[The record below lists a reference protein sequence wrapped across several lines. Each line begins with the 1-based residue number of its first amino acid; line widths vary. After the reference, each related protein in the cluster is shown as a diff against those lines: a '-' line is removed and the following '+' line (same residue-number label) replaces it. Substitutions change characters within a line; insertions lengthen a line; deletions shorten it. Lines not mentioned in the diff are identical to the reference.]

1 MKTRLELSL
10 SAASLLPLLFLLG
23 CGASSTGS
31 PRPQQSNQLTLSLTG
46 SGKGIVTSIPGGINC
61 DPTCLASFG
70 SGTTVQ
76 LIAAPDPGSTFTGWT
91 GACSGTGS
99 CQVDMNSVESVAAG
113 FGLGGAT
120 LTVAET
126 GTGIGIVTSSPNGI
140 NCGTTCTGGF
150 SLGTVVQLSA
160 VANTGSAFAGWTGPC
175 SGTGSCQ
182 LTMNSNQSVSAI
194 FNPAQGGVQSI
205 NHIIFMAQENR
216 SFDHYFGALREY
228 WAQNGYQDQGFDG
241 LPQFASPAG
250 LAPSNPGCDPTL
262 PPPNDCKFDPAH
274 PVTSYHLQ
282 TMCLE
287 NTSPT
292 WNEAHVDVDYHN
304 PTTSTLTSPVDGF
317 VWTAAHDGRNL
328 GFVHDVIGE
337 RAIGY
342 YDGSDLNYYYFMASN
357 FATSDRW
364 FSPVMSRTSLNRMYL
379 LGGTS
384 QGHAYP
390 LQIPEPQLSGPVIFQ
405 LLQQKG
411 VSWKIYIHPD
421 VSGCATASC
430 LYAMSYVQNFMYG
443 NTILQQFPQ
452 NIVPTSQFITDA
464 QNGTL
469 PQVAMIEPPSN
480 VGLDEHPADDD
491 SVPCCSV
498 QAGAHFVSSLVDAL
512 MTGPSWK
519 DSAFILTWD
528 EYGGFYDHVPP
539 QPTVSPDGI
548 KPLDLIPGDVCT
560 IVNGPTC
567 DFTYTGMRVPL
578 IVISPFTKR
587 HYVSHTTSDY
597 TAILKFI
604 ETRFSLS
611 SLSARD
617 AAQMDMTEFF
627 DFSNPPWMTPPAPQV
642 QDTSKP
648 CYLDHLP

>member
-1 MKTRLELSL
+1 MKTRLKLSL
-10 SAASLLPLLFLLG
+10 SAASLLPLLLLLG
-23 CGASSTGS
+23 CGGSSTGS
-31 PRPQQSNQLTLSLTG
+31 PRPPQSNQLTLSLTG
-46 SGKGIVTSIPGGINC
+46 SGKGIVTSVPGGINC
-61 DPTCLASFG
+61 GPTCLASFG

-76 LIAAPDPGSTFTGWT
+76 LIAAADPGSTFTGWT
-91 GACSGTGS
+91 GACSGTGA

-140 NCGTTCTGGF
+140 NCGTTCTVDF
-150 SLGTVVQLSA
+150 SFGTVVQLSA

-228 WAQNGYQDQGFDG
+228 WAQNGYQDQPFDG

-262 PPPNDCKFDPAH
+262 PPPNDCKFDPTH

-304 PTTSTLTSPVDGF
+304 PTTSTRTSPMDGF

-411 VSWKIYIHPD
+411 ISWKIYIHPD
-421 VSGCATASC
+421 ASGCATASC

-464 QNGTL
+464 QSGTL

-498 QAGAHFVSSLVDAL
+498 QAGAHFVSSLVNAL

-548 KPLDLIPGDVCT
+548 RPLDLIPGDVCT

-604 ETRFSLS
+604 ETRFGLS
-611 SLSARD
+611 NLSARD